1 MCGLWGI
8 VSKEP
13 RKFDYQ
19 TYCTLGINNDSRGGD
34 SCGIFIDGH
43 VEYGAKKENKFF
55 EDFFLNCEFLNN
67 LQESTIAFGHCRKAS
82 VGVINESTAQP
93 VVLYNKDNKV
103 DYVLMHNGTISNYKE
118 LAAKYIPKID
128 IKGLTDSQVMALI
141 FYNVGYDPL
150 EEYIGK
156 AVFAIIDYRLPEPE
170 VLLFKG
176 ASRQTKYTVIEVDER
191 PLFFT
196 IRDGQ
201 LIFSSLCSYM
211 FAIRSNLKVYELNTN
226 CLCRYNGSDLEVIRE
241 IDRSKVTQEKSW
253 NTVISNVNNIYDDY
267 YNVCNCNFLEA
278 DPNFN
283 IYSIKC
289 TPCQGKIIVSE
300 WGMINTRLEKNS
312 REMYFWNGVL
322 LKNSAC
328 FNFLASIFKKSKLS
342 QVEFNE
348 RYANVIRFLSI
359 DGIYEEDGLYYKATS
374 PLNSELFTGEFQMVS
389 SASSNCVKD
398 GKISFVTYGKTCRI
412 DFSKLD
418 SLVGL
423 TFKEINEQCK
433 SLTK

>member
-8 VSKEP
+8 VNKEP

-34 SCGIFIDGH
+34 SCGIFIDGY
-43 VEYGAKKENKFF
+43 VEYGAEKENKLF
-55 EDFFLNCEFLNN
+55 EDFFLRCKFLNN
-67 LQESTIAFGHCRKAS
+67 LKESTIAFGHCRKAS

-93 VVLYNKDNKV
+93 VVLYKEGKV
-103 DYVLMHNGTISNYKE
+103 DYVLMHNGTIYNYKE

-176 ASRQTKYTVIEVDER
+176 ASRQTNYTVVETDER

-201 LIFSSLCSYM
+201 LIFSSICSYM
-211 FAIRSNLKVYELNTN
+211 LAIRSDLKIYELNTN
-226 CLCRYNGSDLEVIRE
+226 CLCKYTGSDLEVIRE
-241 IDRSKVTQEKSW
+241 IDRSKVTQEKPW
-253 NTVISNVNNIYDDY
+253 NTVISNKNYTYNNYYDIYNY
-267 YNVCNCNFLEA
+267 NFLEP
-278 DPNFN
+278 DPNIN
-283 IYSIKC
+283 TYSIKC
-289 TPCQGKIIVSE
+289 APCQGKIIVSE
-300 WGMINTRLEKNS
+300 WGMVVSKIKKDS
-312 REMYFWNGVL
+312 REIYFWNGVL
-322 LKNSAC
+322 LKNSNC
-328 FNFLASIFKKSKLS
+328 FNFLTSIFKKSKLS
-342 QVEFNE
+342 KKEFDE

-359 DGIYEEDGLYYKATS
+359 DGIYEENGLYYKAIS
-374 PLNSELFTGEFQMVS
+374 PLNSELFTGNLQMIS
-389 SASSNCVKD
+389 SASTVFIKD
-398 GKISFVTYGKTCRI
+398 GKMSITTYGKTCKI

-433 SLTK
+433 SLMK